1 MSFVDNSEL
10 STGFLGLSAAPRA
23 VPHAVCMKT
32 QTLTPI
38 YGNPDGTLSTAELQ
52 FITANYRGL
61 RSAAI
66 TGLAGA
72 RIRGLKTYTPLTTL
86 DLIHP
91 DGVNAPARS
100 RWKHSRRYTTG
111 FISTSQVKILNGF
124 RLAPLFPT
132 LLHIQKLYG
141 DLDSL
146 VVLDSLRA
154 RSPQIT
160 EERFLSLADDY
171 PSHSGVPGLR
181 EMILMSEASTRSP
194 LESVGRYRLLTGN
207 FPWIHSIEYEVK
219 ITIITETGQ
228 LVTYY
233 ADILINGFLVLELD
247 GRSKYTMVYGKD
259 PVDTVVQERIREHLI
274 QNCGFVIR
282 RAKWADMKP
291 DAQGSCPFIRMVERA
306 VHSYPEPLRPLPRH
320 FQF

>member
-1 MSFVDNSEL
+1 MHP
-10 STGFLGLSAAPRA
+10 AAPRA
-23 VPHAVCMKT
+23 LPHAVCMTT
-32 QTLTPI
+32 QTLTPIHTPI
-38 YGNPDGTLSTAELQ
+38 YGNPDGTLSPAELQ
-52 FITANYRGL
+52 FITTNYRGL

-66 TGLAGA
+66 TGIAAA
-72 RIRGLKTYTPLTTL
+72 RIRGLKTYTPLATL

-111 FISTSQVKILNGF
+111 FIPSSQVQLLKGF
-124 RLAPLFPT
+124 RLTPLFPT

-154 RSPQIT
+154 RSPQLSKS
-160 EERFLSLADDY
+160 RLLSLADDY
-171 PSHSGVPGLR
+171 PSHSGVLGLR
-181 EMILMSEASTRSP
+181 EMISMSEASTRSP
-194 LESVGRYRLLTGN
+194 LESVGRYRLLAGH
-207 FPWIHSIEYEVK
+207 FSWIHTIEYEVR
-219 ITIITETGQ
+219 ITIITETGK

-259 PVDTVVQERIREHLI
+259 PFDTVVQERIREHLI

-282 RAKWADMKP
+282 RAKWADLKL

-320 FQF
+320 IQL